1 MNEDMSFIT
10 IIKISFR
17 SIKANKLRTGLTVLG
32 MVVGIA
38 TVVIVFSSGE
48 GIRSLILGQIDSF
61 GTNTIHIESKVPST
75 KKGTAG
81 DIQSAM
87 AMAQGV
93 QLSNLTFKDLADI
106 NKLPNVNKSY
116 AGILSQQPASYGNE
130 MRKSILYGV
139 TADFIEIDKAKV
151 LSGRWFSDSEDKS
164 LVQAAV
170 LGFKIKIKLFG
181 DSDPLGKGIKIG
193 KEKFL
198 VIGVMEEKGVVT
210 GVDFDDFIYLPL
222 RTLQKKLMGL
232 DKAYLIIS
240 QLKDIKLADITA
252 DDVKILLR
260 EDHNITDPDKDDF
273 RVTTMAE
280 AMKTISTVT
289 EAVTLLLLA
298 IVAISLIVG
307 GVGVMNIMYVIITE
321 RTAEIGLRKAVGAR
335 DIDIMLQFLIESL
348 IITLIGAVVGVL
360 TGLAVSYLIFLGA
373 NYYGLG
379 WKFIVPLQAYY
390 AALAFAVVF
399 GLGFGIY
406 PARQAARLD
415 PIEALR
421 QE

>member
-1 MNEDMSFIT
+1 MKLRS

-17 SIKANKLRTGLTVLG
+17 SIKANKVRTGLTVLG
-32 MVVGIA
+32 MVIGIA
-38 TVVIVFSSGE
+38 TVVIVFSAGE
-48 GIRSLILGQIDSF
+48 GIRSLILGQVESF
-61 GTNTIHIESKVPST
+61 GTDIIETESKVPST
-75 KKGTAG
+75 KKGAEG

-93 QLSNLTFKDLADI
+93 QLANLTFKDMADI
-106 NKLPNVNKSY
+106 NKLPNINKSY
-116 AGILSQQPASYGNE
+116 AGILSQQQASYGNE
-130 MRKSILYGV
+130 FRKAILYGL
-139 TADFIEIDKAKV
+139 TADFIEIDKTKV
-151 LSGRWFSDSEDKS
+151 ASGRFFSDLEDKS
-164 LVQAAV
+164 LAQVAV
-170 LGFKIKIKLFG
+170 LGSKIKTKLFG
-181 DSDPLGKGIKIG
+181 DSEPLGKGIKIG

-198 VIGVMEEKGVVT
+198 IVGVMEEKGAVT

-232 DKAYLIIS
+232 DKSYMIIS
-240 QLKDIKLADITA
+240 QLKDVKLAEITA

-260 EDHNITDPDKDDF
+260 ENHNITDPDKDDF
-273 RVTTMAE
+273 RVTTMIE

-289 EAVTLLLLA
+289 DAITLLLLA

-321 RTAEIGLRKAVGAR
+321 RTAEIGLRKAVGAKYN
-335 DIDIMLQFLIESL
+335 DIMLQFLIESL
-348 IITLIGAVVGVL
+348 IITLIGAAAGVL
-360 TGLAVSYLIFLGA
+360 IGLAASYLIYLGA
-373 NYYGLG
+373 NYSGLS
-379 WKFIVPLQAYY
+379 WKFIVPLKAYY
-390 AALAFAVVF
+390 VALAFAVVF

-406 PARQAARLD
+406 PARKAAKLD